1 MIDRVVLFGE
11 NQPITTSIQSI
22 DTLDMRADGV
32 DVGSGQPVELLIQ
45 VSETFNN
52 CDSLTVSFQTSNSF
66 GFGSPVNVVETSLP
80 LADLVAGRRF
90 PLSFIPRDCR
100 RYIRIFYDV
109 VGAAPSSGAIT
120 AAAVL
125 SGQDVA
131 VYPAADVG

>member
-1 MIDRVVLFGE
+1 MIDRVALFGE
-11 NQPITTSIQSI
+11 DQIIVASAPSR
-22 DTLDMRADGV
+22 DTLDMKV
-32 DVGSGQPVELLIQ
+32 DVDIGSGQPIELLVQ
-45 VSETFNN
+45 VTQSFDNL
-52 CDSLTVSFQTSNSF
+52 DSLTVSFQTSGSLA
-66 GFGSPVNVVETSLP
+66 FGSPITLVETSLP

-90 PLSFIPRDCR
+90 PLSFMPRDCR